1 MTSAFRLSCA
11 FPVIT
16 LVRGSL
22 SGVLRF
28 FSSLFNNLVRVFCRI
43 LPGNRRLLEMPMED
57 AVALAASRIPEPRT
71 IICNQGSS
79 ESRFLTARL
88 SPTGAVKS
96 GQQAGPSVHEE
107 VGQVYFSDD
116 VSLEAFF
123 KHLQKMV
130 VG

>member
-1 MTSAFRLSCA
+1 
-11 FPVIT
+11 
-16 LVRGSL
+16 
-22 SGVLRF
+22 
-28 FSSLFNNLVRVFCRI
+28 
-43 LPGNRRLLEMPMED
+43 MPMEY

-116 VSLEAFF
+116 VRLEAFF